1 MDLLSKRIKEI
12 GVISIILIVAFSLGL
27 LFYIQSITERD
38 IKSNLLSQQKQR
50 QTGSTLDISLHAG
63 SDLNLIVGM
72 LDGLA
77 NSLYLQQGDLS
88 SDKSSK
94 RVGEKYTEFS
104 KVIDRL

>member
-63 SDLNLIVGM
+63 SDLNLVVGM

-88 SDKSSK
+88 SDKSSNTCGRK
-94 RVGEKYTEFS
+94 
-104 KVIDRL
+104 IH